1 MAKTKTCPECKS
13 AMKPALYGMPTEEDF
28 KSGEFFIMG
37 CLMDIDR
44 VEFGCPDCG
53 NQILQ
58 SGALINPSKG
68 NF

>member
-13 AMKPALYGMPTEEDF
+13 AMKPALYGMPTEGDF

-44 VEFGCPDCG
+44 VEFGCPECG

-58 SGALINPSKG
+58 SGAVINPS
-68 NF
+68 